1 MRSDLLPAEVAR
13 LGPLGFTDTLLASIV
28 VAALLIV
35 LAAVLMRLPRA
46 RAALELIYEG
56 LEQSIV
62 EGVQVDARP
71 LVPLVLTQWAFLVVL
86 NLMGLVPGLAS
97 PTRDLSI
104 TSALALVAFFAGH
117 VYAFRAQ
124 GLSYLRHYIEPNP
137 LLLPFNVI
145 GELSRTVAL
154 ALRLFGNM
162 LSGHLVVA
170 ILVYLAGVLIPVP
183 MMLLGVLTAVVQA
196 YIFGVL
202 TLVFTASSMQ
212 VASRDR
218 ETPQGATA

>member
-13 LGPLGFTDTLLASIV
+13 LGPLGFTDTLLASV
-28 VAALLIV
+28 AVAALLIV

-104 TSALALVAFFAGH
+104 TSALA
-117 VYAFRAQ
+117 RW
-124 GLSYLRHYIEPNP
+124 S
-137 LLLPFNVI
+137 
-145 GELSRTVAL
+145 
-154 ALRLFGNM
+154 M
-162 LSGHLVVA
+162 K
-170 ILVYLAGVLIPVP
+170 
-183 MMLLGVLTAVVQA
+183 
-196 YIFGVL
+196 
-202 TLVFTASSMQ
+202 ASDS
-212 VASRDR
+212 
-218 ETPQGATA
+218 